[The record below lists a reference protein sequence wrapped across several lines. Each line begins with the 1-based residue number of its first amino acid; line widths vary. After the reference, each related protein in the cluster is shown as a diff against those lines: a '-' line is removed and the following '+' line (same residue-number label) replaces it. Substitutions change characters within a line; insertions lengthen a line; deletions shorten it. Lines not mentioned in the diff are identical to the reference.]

1 MKKEYIFIATLSTF
15 SSVGLATTELRMS
28 HHTIV
33 TLDSKDVK
41 KEFQNW
47 LIKITR
53 EAWCGT
59 CITFANLI

>member
-53 EAWCGT
+53 EA
-59 CITFANLI
+59 